1 MPGLQLLALSPSRTM
16 PWLESLRRLLAGLGI
31 PIRRPGKNATGLVAA
46 IVVIDREDL
55 SMPCIGV
62 GDEEAVVDQLRL
74 AVERGAL
81 GKFDGA
87 DWSAEKIQWFFFGE
101 DAGRL
106 EAVLLEALRAEP
118 RCRGARLRIT
128 RNGIAGPWRETRI

>member
-1 MPGLQLLALSPSRTM
+1 MPWFDPFIHLLAALGLSRQEPV
-16 PWLESLRRLLAGLGI
+16 
-31 PIRRPGKNATGLVAA
+31 RPATGLVAA
-46 IVVIDREDL
+46 VVVFDREDL

-62 GDEEAVVDQLRL
+62 ADEEAIVDQLSV
-74 AVERGAL
+74 AVERGAQ

-87 DWSAEKIQWFFFGE
+87 DWSAERIQWFFFGD

-106 EAVLLEALRAEP
+106 EAVLIEALRAEP
-118 RCRGARLRIT
+118 RCNGAMLRIT